1 MTALPLAFM
10 GPADARTVRVCA
22 YCPDKAAA
30 DAQALAAGLRIT
42 HGICPAC
49 EPALL
54 AQVAALPDPAT
65 HGAFVALRVVAEVCG
80 LSEGTL
86 AKQWPRDMRIGRD
99 WRRSGEAIEVA
110 EHALSYVVAALAT
123 GGEPEAARRLM
134 NWVIPSGT
142 PAHLTAGCEAPASST
157 GNRAALRTS
166 LAPARESL
174 GTPPRGNWQHCWE
187 EKNS

>member
-1 MTALPLAFM
+1 MNARLLAFM
-10 GPADARTVRVCA
+10 GMADERTVRVCA
-22 YCPDKAAA
+22 YCPDKAVA
-30 DAQALAAGLRIT
+30 DAQALAAGWRIT

-49 EPALL
+49 EPALR

-80 LSEGTL
+80 LSEGAL

-99 WRRSGEAIEVA
+99 WRRSGDEIEVA

-134 NWVIPSGT
+134 NWVIPGS
-142 PAHLTAGCEAPASST
+142 PRHLTAGCEAPLSVVGGTST
-157 GNRAALRTS
+157 AQRTS

-174 GTPPRGNWQHCWE
+174 GDPAPDNWQHRWE
-187 EKNS
+187 EEHT